1 MLPDKYLN
9 AMKSLLKDEYD
20 DYLACFDNPQIHS
33 LRVNTS
39 KISVDRFKEIF
50 PYNLE
55 QVPWCKDGFYF
66 DDLSISKHPYYYAG
80 LYYLQE
86 ASAMLPAE
94 VLPIEEGDIVLDACA
109 APGGKSLKLL
119 DKLNNTG
126 LLVSNDISISR
137 ANALLRNIERA
148 GFSNY
153 YVIAKDIIEL
163 EEHFPKYFDK
173 ILLDAPCSGEGM
185 FRKDK
190 TLIESWKERDSE
202 YFSPIQKRLIQAC
215 INMLKDGGKLVYS
228 TCTFDVREDE
238 EIIQYALDNNSNI
251 KLLPI
256 EKYDGF
262 KDANDGYGVK
272 LFPHRIKGEGHY
284 VCLLQKNGN
293 SHKRESRVMA
303 KTDIS
308 FINELNKRFYDGI
321 FEKINDYIYFLKPI
335 NTKGIRVLRSGLL
348 LGKETKYGFEPSQ
361 QLAMNLKINEYN
373 NVLNLKSSDNLVEKY
388 LKGETIETNS
398 NLNGMVLVCVDDCPL
413 GFAKAKN
420 GVLKNKIDKGWIKR

>member
-173 ILLDAPCSGEGM
+173 IILDAPCSGEGM

-190 TLIESWKERDSE
+190 ALIESWKERDSE

>member
-190 TLIESWKERDSE
+190 ALIESWKERDSE
-202 YFSPIQKRLIQAC
+202 YFSPMQKRLIQAC

>member
-190 TLIESWKERDSE
+190 ALIESWKERDSE

-284 VCLLQKNGN
+284 VCLLQKDGN
-293 SHKRESRVMA
+293 SHKCESRVMA

>member
-20 DYLACFDNPQIHS
+20 DYLACFSSPQIHS

-190 TLIESWKERDSE
+190 ALIESWKERDSE
-202 YFSPIQKRLIQAC
+202 YFSPIQRRLIQAC

-262 KDANDGYGVK
+262 KDANDCYGVK

-284 VCLLQKNGN
+284 VCLLQKDGN
-293 SHKRESRVMA
+293 SHKCESRVMA

-308 FINELNKRFYDGI
+308 FINEMNKRFYDGI

-361 QLAMNLKINEYN
+361 QLAMNLKIKEYN

>member
-20 DYLACFDNPQIHS
+20 DYLACFDSPQIHS

-137 ANALLRNIERA
+137 ASALLRNIERA

-190 TLIESWKERDSE
+190 ALIESWKERDCE

-215 INMLKDGGKLVYS
+215 INMLKEGGKLVYS

-284 VCLLQKNGN
+284 VCLLQKDGN
-293 SHKRESRVMA
+293 SHKCESRVRA

-335 NTKGIRVLRSGLL
+335 NIKGIRVLRSGLL

>member
-55 QVPWCKDGFYF
+55 HVPWCKDGFYF

-163 EEHFPKYFDK
+163 EEYFPKYFDK

-190 TLIESWKERDSE
+190 ALIESWKERDSE

-251 KLLPI
+251 ELLPI

-284 VCLLQKNGN
+284 VCLLQKDGN
-293 SHKRESRVMA
+293 SHKCESRVMA

-335 NTKGIRVLRSGLL
+335 NTKGIRVLRSGLI

-398 NLNGMVLVCVDDCPL
+398 NLNGVVLVCVDDCPL

>member
-66 DDLSISKHPYYYAG
+66 DDFSISKHPYYYAG

-190 TLIESWKERDSE
+190 ALIESWKERDSE

>member
-9 AMKSLLKDEYD
+9 AMKSLLKDKYD

-55 QVPWCKDGFYF
+55 QVPWCNDGFYF

-190 TLIESWKERDSE
+190 ALIESWKERDSE
-202 YFSPIQKRLIQAC
+202 YFSPIQRRLIQAC

-238 EIIQYALDNNSNI
+238 EIIQYALDNNSNL

-284 VCLLQKNGN
+284 VCLLQKDGN
-293 SHKRESRVMA
+293 SHKCESRVTA

>member
-20 DYLACFDNPQIHS
+20 DYLACFDIPQIHS

-190 TLIESWKERDSE
+190 ALIESWKERDSE

-215 INMLKDGGKLVYS
+215 INMLKDGGKLIYS

-251 KLLPI
+251 KLLSI

-284 VCLLQKNGN
+284 ICLLQKDGN
-293 SHKRESRVMA
+293 SHKCESRVIA

-398 NLNGMVLVCVDDCPL
+398 NLNGMVLLCVDDCPL

>member
-1 MLPDKYLN
+1 
-9 AMKSLLKDEYD
+9 MKSLLKDEYD

-66 DDLSISKHPYYYAG
+66 DDLSISKHSYYYAG

-190 TLIESWKERDSE
+190 ALIESWKERDSE

-398 NLNGMVLVCVDDCPL
+398 NLNGMVLLCVDDCPL

>member
-20 DYLACFDNPQIHS
+20 DYLACFDSPQIHS
-33 LRVNTS
+33 LRVNAS

-137 ANALLRNIERA
+137 ASALLRNIERA

-190 TLIESWKERDSE
+190 ALIESWKERDSE
-202 YFSPIQKRLIQAC
+202 YFSPIQRRLIQAC

-238 EIIQYALDNNSNI
+238 EIIQYALDNNSNL

-284 VCLLQKNGN
+284 VCLLQKDGN
-293 SHKRESRVMA
+293 SHKCESRVMT

>member
-66 DDLSISKHPYYYAG
+66 DDLSISKHSYYYAG

-190 TLIESWKERDSE
+190 ALIESWKERDSE

-303 KTDIS
+303 KKDIS

-398 NLNGMVLVCVDDCPL
+398 NLNGMVLLCVDDCPL

>member
-20 DYLACFDNPQIHS
+20 DYLACFDSPQIHS

-55 QVPWCKDGFYF
+55 QVPWCNDGFYF

-163 EEHFPKYFDK
+163 EEYFPKYFDK

-190 TLIESWKERDSE
+190 ALIESWKERDSE

-251 KLLPI
+251 NLLPI

-284 VCLLQKNGN
+284 VCLLQKDGN
-293 SHKRESRVMA
+293 SHKCESRVMA

>member
-9 AMKSLLKDEYD
+9 AMKSLLKEEYD
-20 DYLACFDNPQIHS
+20 DYLACFDSPQIHS

-190 TLIESWKERDSE
+190 ALIESWKERDSE
-202 YFSPIQKRLIQAC
+202 YFSPIQRRLIQAC

-284 VCLLQKNGN
+284 VCLLQKDGN
-293 SHKRESRVMA
+293 SHKCESRVMA

-321 FEKINDYIYFLKPI
+321 FETINDCIYFLKPI

-361 QLAMNLKINEYN
+361 QLAMNLKIKEYN

>member
-190 TLIESWKERDSE
+190 ALIESWKERDSE

-284 VCLLQKNGN
+284 VCLLQKDGN

>member
-190 TLIESWKERDSE
+190 ALIESWKERDSE

-215 INMLKDGGKLVYS
+215 INMLKDGGKLIYS

-284 VCLLQKNGN
+284 VCLLQKDGN
-293 SHKRESRVMA
+293 SHKCESRVRA

>member
-190 TLIESWKERDSE
+190 ALIESWKERDSE

-238 EIIQYALDNNSNI
+238 KIIQYALDNNLNI

-284 VCLLQKNGN
+284 VCLLQKDGN
-293 SHKRESRVMA
+293 SHKCESRVMA

>member
-190 TLIESWKERDSE
+190 ALIESWKERDSE

-215 INMLKDGGKLVYS
+215 INMLKDGGKLIYS

-238 EIIQYALDNNSNI
+238 EIIQYVLDNNSNI

-284 VCLLQKNGN
+284 VCLLQKDGN

>member
-20 DYLACFDNPQIHS
+20 DYLACFDIPQIHS

-190 TLIESWKERDSE
+190 ALIESWKERDSE

>member
-190 TLIESWKERDSE
+190 ALIESWKERDSE

-215 INMLKDGGKLVYS
+215 INMLKDGGKLIYS

-284 VCLLQKNGN
+284 VCLLQKDGN

>member
-1 MLPDKYLN
+1 
-9 AMKSLLKDEYD
+9 MKSLLKDEYD
-20 DYLACFDNPQIHS
+20 DYLACFDIPQIHS

-190 TLIESWKERDSE
+190 ALIESWKERDSE

>member
-39 KISVDRFKEIF
+39 KISIDRFKEIF

-190 TLIESWKERDSE
+190 ALIESWKERDSE

-388 LKGETIETNS
+388 LKGETIENNS

>member
-190 TLIESWKERDSE
+190 ALIESWKERDSE
-202 YFSPIQKRLIQAC
+202 YFSPMQKRLIQAC

-262 KDANDGYGVK
+262 KDANDDYGVK

-398 NLNGMVLVCVDDCPL
+398 NLNGMVLVCVDECPL

>member
-126 LLVSNDISISR
+126 LLLSNDISISR

-190 TLIESWKERDSE
+190 ALIESWKERDSE

-293 SHKRESRVMA
+293 SHKRESRMMA

>member
-20 DYLACFDNPQIHS
+20 DYLACFDSPQIHS

-153 YVIAKDIIEL
+153 YVIAKDIIE
-163 EEHFPKYFDK
+163 
-173 ILLDAPCSGEGM
+173 
-185 FRKDK
+185 
-190 TLIESWKERDSE
+190 
-202 YFSPIQKRLIQAC
+202 
-215 INMLKDGGKLVYS
+215 
-228 TCTFDVREDE
+228 
-238 EIIQYALDNNSNI
+238 
-251 KLLPI
+251 
-256 EKYDGF
+256 
-262 KDANDGYGVK
+262 
-272 LFPHRIKGEGHY
+272 
-284 VCLLQKNGN
+284 
-293 SHKRESRVMA
+293 
-303 KTDIS
+303 
-308 FINELNKRFYDGI
+308 
-321 FEKINDYIYFLKPI
+321 
-335 NTKGIRVLRSGLL
+335 
-348 LGKETKYGFEPSQ
+348 
-361 QLAMNLKINEYN
+361 
-373 NVLNLKSSDNLVEKY
+373 
-388 LKGETIETNS
+388 
-398 NLNGMVLVCVDDCPL
+398 
-413 GFAKAKN
+413 
-420 GVLKNKIDKGWIKR
+420 

>member
-109 APGGKSLKLL
+109 APGGKSPKLL

-190 TLIESWKERDSE
+190 ALIESWKERDSE

-215 INMLKDGGKLVYS
+215 INMLKDGGKLIYS

-284 VCLLQKNGN
+284 VCLLQKDGN

>member
-20 DYLACFDNPQIHS
+20 DYLACFDSPQIHS

-137 ANALLRNIERA
+137 ASALLRNIERA

-190 TLIESWKERDSE
+190 TLIESWKERDCE

-215 INMLKDGGKLVYS
+215 INMLKEGGKLVYS

-284 VCLLQKNGN
+284 VCLLQKDGN
-293 SHKRESRVMA
+293 SHKCESRVRA

>member
-190 TLIESWKERDSE
+190 ALIESWKERDSE
-202 YFSPIQKRLIQAC
+202 YFLPIQKRLIQAC

-284 VCLLQKNGN
+284 VCLLQKDGN
-293 SHKRESRVMA
+293 SHKCESRVMA

>member
-1 MLPDKYLN
+1 
-9 AMKSLLKDEYD
+9 MKSLLKDEYD

-66 DDLSISKHPYYYAG
+66 DDLSISKHSYYYAG

-190 TLIESWKERDSE
+190 ALIESWKERDSE

-284 VCLLQKNGN
+284 VCLLQKDGN
-293 SHKRESRVMA
+293 SHKCESRVMA

-321 FEKINDYIYFLKPI
+321 FETINDHTYFLKPI

-361 QLAMNLKINEYN
+361 QLAINLKIKEYN

>member
-20 DYLACFDNPQIHS
+20 DYLACFDSPQIHS

-39 KISVDRFKEIF
+39 KISIDRFKEIF

-94 VLPIEEGDIVLDACA
+94 FLPIEEGDIVLDACA

-126 LLVSNDISISR
+126 LLISNDISISR

-190 TLIESWKERDSE
+190 ALIESWKERDSE

-293 SHKRESRVMA
+293 SHKRESRMMA

-308 FINELNKRFYDGI
+308 FINE
-321 FEKINDYIYFLKPI
+321 
-335 NTKGIRVLRSGLL
+335 
-348 LGKETKYGFEPSQ
+348 
-361 QLAMNLKINEYN
+361 
-373 NVLNLKSSDNLVEKY
+373 
-388 LKGETIETNS
+388 
-398 NLNGMVLVCVDDCPL
+398 C
-413 GFAKAKN
+413 
-420 GVLKNKIDKGWIKR
+420 

>member
-190 TLIESWKERDSE
+190 ALIESWKERDSE

-251 KLLPI
+251 ELLPI

-284 VCLLQKNGN
+284 VCLLQKDGN
-293 SHKRESRVMA
+293 SHKCESRVMA

>member
-9 AMKSLLKDEYD
+9 TMKSLLKDEYE
-20 DYLACFDNPQIHS
+20 DYLACFDSPQIHS
-33 LRVNTS
+33 LRINTS

-190 TLIESWKERDSE
+190 ALIESWKERDSE

-251 KLLPI
+251 KVLPI
-256 EKYDGF
+256 EKYGGF
-262 KDANDGYGVK
+262 KGADKGYGVK

-284 VCLLQKNGN
+284 VCLLQKDGN
-293 SHKRESRVMA
+293 SYKCESHAKA

-308 FINELNKRFYDGI
+308 FINELNKVFYDGV
-321 FEKINDYIYFLKPI
+321 FESINDCTYFLKPI
-335 NTKGIRVLRSGLL
+335 NNKGIRVLRSGLL
-348 LGKETKYGFEPSQ
+348 LGKETKYRFEPSQ

-373 NVLNLKSSDNLVEKY
+373 NVLNLKSNDNLVEKY
-388 LKGETIETNS
+388 LRGETIETS
-398 NLNGMVLVCVDDCPL
+398 LDINGMVLVCVDDYPL

>member
-55 QVPWCKDGFYF
+55 QVPWCKDSFYF

-190 TLIESWKERDSE
+190 ALIESWKERDSE

-284 VCLLQKNGN
+284 VCLLQKDGN

>member
-126 LLVSNDISISR
+126 LLISNDISISR

-190 TLIESWKERDSE
+190 ALIESWKERDSE

-293 SHKRESRVMA
+293 SHKRESRMMA

>member
-190 TLIESWKERDSE
+190 ALIESWKERDSE

-215 INMLKDGGKLVYS
+215 INMLKDGGKLIYS

-284 VCLLQKNGN
+284 VCLLQKDGN
-293 SHKRESRVMA
+293 SHKCESRVMA

>member
-20 DYLACFDNPQIHS
+20 DYLACFDSPQIHS
-33 LRVNTS
+33 LRINTS

-190 TLIESWKERDSE
+190 ALIESWKERDSE

-284 VCLLQKNGN
+284 VCLLQKDGN
-293 SHKRESRVMA
+293 SHKCESRVMV

-321 FEKINDYIYFLKPI
+321 FKKINDYIYFLKPI
-335 NTKGIRVLRSGLL
+335 NIKGIRVLRSGLL
-348 LGKETKYGFEPSQ
+348 LGKETKYGFEP
-361 QLAMNLKINEYN
+361 
-373 NVLNLKSSDNLVEKY
+373 
-388 LKGETIETNS
+388 
-398 NLNGMVLVCVDDCPL
+398 
-413 GFAKAKN
+413 
-420 GVLKNKIDKGWIKR
+420 